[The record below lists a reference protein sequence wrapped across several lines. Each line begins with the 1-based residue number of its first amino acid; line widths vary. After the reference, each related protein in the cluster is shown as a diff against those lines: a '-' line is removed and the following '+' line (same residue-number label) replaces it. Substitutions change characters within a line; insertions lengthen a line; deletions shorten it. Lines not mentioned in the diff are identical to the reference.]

1 MNALL
6 EKRLFVI
13 SSGKMKVDMGRFTRF
28 GIASQLYGLC
38 LSFFNG
44 GDMR

>member
-13 SSGKMKVDMGRFTRF
+13 SSGKMKVDMGRFTSF
-28 GIASQLYGLC
+28 GIAEQLYGLFK
-38 LSFFNG
+38 FFND